1 MQLCPICGAHA
12 AGPAVER
19 HGRFALHWCRACDVQ
34 FSDPMEEAGQAFYET
49 SRHYG
54 GPECRY
60 TSTKT
65 LNWDQRCF
73 LRDRPQAGGRLL
85 DVGCGT
91 GYFLA
96 AARQRGYQ
104 VSGLDLS
111 RPQLEIARR
120 QFGLADLHA
129 EAFDDY
135 ARRTPPGRLD
145 VITAFQ
151 VLEHVVDPLAFLAS
165 ARRLLA
171 PGGVVTIGVPNWR
184 MWDLFREPL
193 DCPPNHL
200 TRWSRASLRAGLER
214 QGFTVIK
221 IREHRSAYGW
231 MLRHLRLGLLRR
243 AMSRQVS
250 SISGDSTC
258 ASAPRVVSKDET
270 YASSFTQRAVLAL
283 SIAKVRT
290 LMAADLPLRG
300 TFAVLRIPGVA
311 LYALARSRE

>member
-1 MQLCPICGAHA
+1 MKPCPVCRADA

-19 HGRFALHWCRACDVQ
+19 HGRFTLHWCRACDVQ

-49 SRHYG
+49 FWHYS

-60 TSTKT
+60 TSPKT

-73 LRDRPQAGGRLL
+73 LRDRPKAGGRLL
-85 DVGCGT
+85 DVGGGT

-96 AARQRGYQ
+96 AAQQRGYQ
-104 VSGLDLS
+104 VSGLDFS
-111 RPQLEIARR
+111 RPQLEIARQR
-120 QFGLADLHA
+120 FGLADLHA
-129 EAFDDY
+129 ESFNDY
-135 ARRTPPGRLD
+135 AQRTPPGLLD

-151 VLEHVVDPLAFLAS
+151 VLEHVADPLAFLAS
-165 ARRLLA
+165 ARQLLA

-184 MWDLFREPL
+184 VWGIFREPL

-214 QGFTVIK
+214 QGFAVVT

-250 SISGDSTC
+250 SISGDSAC
-258 ASAPRVVSKDET
+258 ASAARLLAEDET
-270 YASSFTQRAVLAL
+270 YASIFTRRAVLAL
-283 SIAKVRT
+283 SVAKVRT

-300 TFAVLRIPGVA
+300 TFAALRIPGVA
-311 LYALARSRE
+311 LYALARARE